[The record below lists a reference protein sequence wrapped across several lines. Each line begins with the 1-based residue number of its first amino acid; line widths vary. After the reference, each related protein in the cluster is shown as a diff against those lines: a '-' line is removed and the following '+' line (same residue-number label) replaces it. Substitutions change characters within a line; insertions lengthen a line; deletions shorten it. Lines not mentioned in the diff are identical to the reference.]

1 MVLKAKKVP
10 QSIGSEIPD
19 KGLSGSLIL
28 TTFYNMMLAFH
39 GKHPQKITGLLLS
52 RLGFLK

>member
-19 KGLSGSLIL
+19 KGLPGSLIL